1 MSPFLEGKGVRLDPF
16 IKALTKDS
24 FLRELREV
32 APEVELFPENHSP
45 YEKDFVTK
53 SNPYAK
59 FSARHFTKKYL
70 EEYVRKV
77 ARHIFLTE
85 TLSQTL
91 L

>member
-1 MSPFLEGKGVRLDPF
+1 M
-16 IKALTKDS
+16 
-24 FLRELREV
+24 
-32 APEVELFPENHSP
+32 ELFPENHSP

-53 SNPYAK
+53 VIHMQSFQLAILQKNL
-59 FSARHFTKKYL
+59 YL

>member
-1 MSPFLEGKGVRLDPF
+1 M
-16 IKALTKDS
+16 
-24 FLRELREV
+24 
-32 APEVELFPENHSP
+32 ELFPENHSP

-53 SNPYAK
+53 NNPYAK
-59 FSARHFTKKYL
+59 FSARHFTKNLYH
-70 EEYVRKV
+70 EEYVTKV

>member
-1 MSPFLEGKGVRLDPF
+1 M
-16 IKALTKDS
+16 
-24 FLRELREV
+24 
-32 APEVELFPENHSP
+32 ELFPENHSP

-59 FSARHFTKKYL
+59 FSARHFTKNLYL